1 MEFPMEIDCQLND
14 FQFQASISIPDKI
27 LTFGSSR
34 VIASDLF
41 AMNGVVHIVDKVN
54 TDQLELCG
62 FS

>member
-1 MEFPMEIDCQLND
+1 M
-14 FQFQASISIPDKI
+14 IPVADKI